1 MSHSNKSNITQ
12 EETIVEMESIQLG
25 IIGMGDMGKLY
36 ARTLSA
42 AGWKNVNVCDMPNK
56 YETLCEEF
64 AGTGI
69 RVMKDGHLVSRQS
82 DWILY
87 SVPAEFIDSVVATY
101 GPSTKIGAIVAGQT
115 SVKAP
120 EIAAFEKHLPE
131 DVYIITCHSMHGPT
145 VSSKGQPLVIINHR
159 GTAETLALVER
170 ILSCFESEIAYLSYK
185 EHDRIT
191 ADTQAVTHMA
201 FLSMGTTW
209 KHQDSFPWFDSTYTG
224 GIENVKVNMTMRILS
239 NKWHVY
245 AGLAILNP
253 SAKAQVKQYSLS
265 VAALFKL
272 MIQEKE
278 AEFVA
283 RIRAAGEFVF
293 GNRGAREQILLSDN
307 LLDQYS
313 LGSVPK
319 DKRKPNS
326 HLSLLAMVDCWYQL
340 KMNPY
345 SHMVCQTPLFRFWLG
360 ISEYLFLNEDFLQD
374 AMQAAL
380 YEKEIRED
388 DMEFMMSARGW
399 QECIALGNMEGYR
412 VRFEDTAQFFKS
424 RFGEAAVIG
433 KQMIEMITRK
443 TNPSPTAPTAPTT
456 AAP

>member
-1 MSHSNKSNITQ
+1 MAALDTR
-12 EETIVEMESIQLG
+12 EMESLQLG

-36 ARTLSA
+36 ARTLYN
-42 AGWKNVNVCDMPNK
+42 AGWKNVNVCDMPSK
-56 YETLCEEF
+56 YEQLKKEF
-64 AGTGI
+64 ENTGI
-69 RVMKDGHLVSRQS
+69 KVYSDGHLVSRKC

-87 SVPAEFIDSVVATY
+87 SVPAEFIDQVVATY
-101 GPSTKIGAIVAGQT
+101 GPSTKVGAIVAGQT

-120 EIAAFEKHLPE
+120 EIAAFEKHLPD
-131 DVYIITCHSMHGPT
+131 DVHIITCHSMHGPA
-145 VSSKGQPLVIINHR
+145 VNPRGQPLVVINHR
-159 GTAETLALVER
+159 GTEDKLALVVR
-170 ILSCFESEIAYLSYK
+170 ILSCFESEMAFLSYK

-201 FLSMGTTW
+201 FLSMATTW
-209 KHQDSFPWFDSTYTG
+209 KHQQSFPWFDPTYTG
-224 GIENVKVNMTMRILS
+224 GIENVKVNMAMRILS

-253 SAKAQVKQYSLS
+253 SAKAQVRQYSLS

-278 AEFVA
+278 AEFVS

-293 GNRGAREQILLSDN
+293 GSRTDRQHRDASREPILLDDT

-340 KMNPY
+340 RMNPY

-360 ISEYLFLNEDFLQD
+360 ISEYLFRNEEFLND
-374 AMQAAL
+374 AIQAAL
-380 YEKEIRED
+380 YDKEIRED

-399 QECIALGNMEGYR
+399 QECIELGSMDGYR
-412 VRFEDTAQFFKS
+412 IRFEETAVFFQD
-424 RFGEAAVIG
+424 RFSEAAVIG
-433 KQMIEMITRK
+433 KRMIDMITTK
-443 TNPSPTAPTAPTT
+443 TAQP
-456 AAP
+456 

>member
-1 MSHSNKSNITQ
+1 MEIEASSLEK
-12 EETIVEMESIQLG
+12 ETIQLG

-42 AGWKNVNVCDMPNK
+42 AGWKHVNVCDMPNK
-56 YETLCEEF
+56 YEQLAKEF
-64 AGTGI
+64 HNTDI

-87 SVPAEFIDSVVATY
+87 SVPAEFIDSVVGTY
-101 GPSTKIGAIVAGQT
+101 GPSTKIDAIVAGQT

-120 EIAAFEKHLPE
+120 EIAAFEKHLPG
-131 DVYIITCHSMHGPT
+131 DVHIITCHSLHGPT
-145 VSSKGQPLVIINHR
+145 VSPRGQPLVIINHR
-159 GTAETLALVER
+159 GSAEKLALVER
-170 ILSCFESEIAYLSYK
+170 ILSCFESEIAHLTYK

-209 KHQDSFPWFDSTYTG
+209 KHQNNFPWFDATYTG

-253 SAKAQVKQYSLS
+253 SAKAQVRQYSLS

-283 RIRAAGEFVF
+283 RIRAVSGDH
-293 GNRGAREQILLSDN
+293 RGD
-307 LLDQYS
+307 
-313 LGSVPK
+313 
-319 DKRKPNS
+319 
-326 HLSLLAMVDCWYQL
+326 
-340 KMNPY
+340 MN
-345 SHMVCQTPLFRFWLG
+345 
-360 ISEYLFLNEDFLQD
+360 N
-374 AMQAAL
+374 
-380 YEKEIRED
+380 
-388 DMEFMMSARGW
+388 
-399 QECIALGNMEGYR
+399 
-412 VRFEDTAQFFKS
+412 
-424 RFGEAAVIG
+424 
-433 KQMIEMITRK
+433 
-443 TNPSPTAPTAPTT
+443 
-456 AAP
+456 